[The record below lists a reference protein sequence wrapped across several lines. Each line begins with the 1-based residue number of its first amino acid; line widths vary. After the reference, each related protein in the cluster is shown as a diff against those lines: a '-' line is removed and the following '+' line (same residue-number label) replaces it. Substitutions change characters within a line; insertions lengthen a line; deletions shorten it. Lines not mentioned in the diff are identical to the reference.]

1 MSAMR
6 GSTTG
11 VEDEPPVFHFL
22 TVDGVRLRYIDRGGG
37 SPVLL
42 LHGNGSMIEDFVS
55 SGIMDHAPGHRFIAF
70 DRPGFGYS
78 ERPRGRTW
86 GPFEQANL
94 LLRALMH
101 LEVERPIIVGHSWG
115 ALVALAMAL
124 ESAEDVAGLVL
135 MSGYYYPMRRDETFR
150 LPAAAFPFVRRLM
163 APETMRRVFAPC
175 TVPGRFKRTY
185 PMPLAMRLSQMQAVD
200 DEAGMLLD
208 AARVLSGLYRK
219 LSVPVHLIAGADD
232 RIVDT
237 EQHSARLH
245 KEVGTSTFCSVLG
258 CGHMVHHA
266 VPEEVMAAIA
276 AVGLVRRGERPS
288 RPVALVNIPPRRH
301 WLQIGESLVAA

>member
-1 MSAMR
+1 MSAVR

-11 VEDEPPVFHFL
+11 VEDGPPVSHFL
-22 TVDGVRLRYIDRGGG
+22 TVAGTRLRYIDRGSGT
-37 SPVLL
+37 PVLL

-78 ERPRGRTW
+78 ERPRGRSW

-101 LEVERPIIVGHSWG
+101 LEIERPIVVGHSWG

-135 MSGYYYPMRRDETFR
+135 MSGYYYPTRRDETIR
-150 LPAAAFPFVRRLM
+150 LPAAAFPFIRRLM

-185 PMPLAMRLSQMQAVD
+185 PMPLAMGLSQMQAVD
-200 DEAGMLLD
+200 DEAGMLFD
-208 AARVLSGLYRK
+208 AAKVLSGLYRK
-219 LSVPVHLIAGADD
+219 LSVPVRLIAGADD
-232 RIVDT
+232 RIVNT

-245 KEVGTSTFCSVLG
+245 KELGTSAFRRVLG

-266 VPEEVMAAIA
+266 APEEVMAAIA
-276 AVGLVRRGERPS
+276 AVGFAQSGEGTSQPT
-288 RPVALVNIPPRRH
+288 ALVNTPPQRH
-301 WLQIGESLVAA
+301 WLHIGESLAAA